1 MALSPGT
8 RLGPYEVLAPL
19 GAGGMGEVYRARDTR
34 LGREA
39 ALKVLPD
46 IFAKDAERMAR
57 FEREAQV
64 LASLNHP
71 NIATLYGI
79 EESGETRALA
89 MELVEGTTLAERIS
103 AGAIPIEEALPIA
116 KQIAEA
122 LEYAHEKGI
131 IHRDLKPANVKVTP
145 EGVVK
150 VLDFGLAKAL
160 DDEPAAG
167 NINNSPTMSLAA
179 TRLGVILGTAGYMS
193 PEQASGKPAD
203 KRSDIWSFGV
213 LLWEMLAGKRLF
225 HGETVSHTLADVLR
239 AEIDWKPLPAET
251 PAAIRDLLRRCLD
264 RDGKARLRDI
274 GEARIAIQKY
284 LANPAAALSPVDSG
298 PSAAPPSPRLRPAW
312 AIAALAT
319 LALAALA
326 VVHFREASPE
336 PVAVR
341 FQIPEPEKAY
351 FGPRLALSPDGRRL
365 AFTAAA
371 TGGRMM
377 VWVRSLDTLEA
388 RALPGTDG
396 DDLAALFWSPD
407 SRFIGFWANGKL
419 KKIEASGGPPQTLCD
434 VSTAPGGTW
443 NRDGVILF
451 GRNTGGLWRVP
462 ADGGTPAPVTT
473 LDTSR
478 QEIFHTWPQFLPDG
492 RHFIYIAR
500 SNQPENSAIYAGS
513 LDSKDR
519 KRLVGSSFSAAYA
532 PSPNAEKG
540 HLLFLREAAL
550 MAQPFDAGRLDLS
563 GEAFPVAE
571 QVGAVLSQAF
581 FSVSGSGAVAYRK
594 GVSGRSTHLLW
605 FDRDGKSLGEVGPPG
620 AFNDVALSPDGK
632 RVAVSRFDLLSNNAD
647 IWLLDLARNGAATRF
662 TFDPGIERDPVWS
675 PDGTRLAFSS
685 TRGGLPNVYQKSGT
699 GAGSEEPLLQPG
711 VSQRPKDWSRDG
723 RFLLYVRDDPKTG
736 ADLWVLPLAG
746 DRKPFPYLQTQF
758 FESQGQ
764 FSPDGRFVAY
774 ISNESGRIEVFVQPF
789 PASGGKWQIS
799 AGGGSQ
805 PRWRGDGKELFYLS
819 ADRRIM
825 AVDVGTTSQF
835 EARIPKA
842 LFQTRIVG
850 SGLGLGL
857 GETAYIFRYSVTA
870 DGKRFLINSE
880 QAETGAASQP
890 ITVVLNWAAGLKH

>member
-1 MALSPGT
+1 MALSSGT

-39 ALKVLPD
+39 ALKVLPE

-64 LASLNHP
+64 LASLNYP
-71 NIATLYGI
+71 NIATLYGL
-79 EESGETRALA
+79 EESGDTRALA
-89 MELVEGTTLAERIS
+89 MELVEGPTLAERIA
-103 AGAIPIEEALPIA
+103 AGAIPVEEAVPIA

-131 IHRDLKPANVKVTP
+131 IHRDLKPANVKITP

-160 DDEPAAG
+160 DDAPAAG
-167 NINNSPTMSLAA
+167 SINNSPTMSLAA

-225 HGETVSHTLADVLR
+225 DGESVSHTLADVLR
-239 AEIDWKPLPAET
+239 AEIDWKPLPAAT
-251 PAAIRDLLRRCLD
+251 PTVIRDLLRRCLD

-284 LANPAAALSPVDSG
+284 LANPAGALLSMDSG
-298 PSAAPPSPRLRPAW
+298 PSTAPPSPRLRTAW
-312 AIAALAT
+312 AIAT
-319 LALAALA
+319 LAALALA

-341 FQIPEPEKAY
+341 FQIPEPEKAH
-351 FGPRLALSPDGRRL
+351 FGSRLALSPDGRRL

-371 TGGRMM
+371 TGGRTQ
-377 VWVRSLDTLEA
+377 VWVRSLDTLES

-407 SRFIGFWANGKL
+407 SRFIGFWASGKL

-434 VSTAPGGTW
+434 VSTTPGGTW

-451 GRNTGGLWRVP
+451 GSNAGGLSRVP
-462 ADGGTPAPVTT
+462 AAGGTPAPVTT

-478 QEIFHTWPQFLPDG
+478 QEVFHTWPQFLPDG

-532 PSPNAEKG
+532 PSPSPDKG
-540 HLLFLREAAL
+540 HLLFLREATL
-550 MAQPFDAGRLDLS
+550 MAQPFDAARLELS

-571 QVGAVLSQAF
+571 QVGAVLSQSF
-581 FSVSGSGAVAYRK
+581 FSVSGNGVVAYRS
-594 GVSGRSTHLLW
+594 GVSGRATHLLW
-605 FDRDGKSLGEVGPPG
+605 FNRDGKSLGEVGPPG
-620 AFNDVALSPDGK
+620 AYNDVALSSDGT
-632 RVAVSRFDLLSNNAD
+632 RVAVSRADLQTTNPD
-647 IWLLDLARNGAATRF
+647 IWLLDLARDGAATRF

-685 TRGGLPNVYQKSGT
+685 TRGGLSNVYQKLGT

-711 VSQRPKDWSRDG
+711 VSQRPKDWSHDG
-723 RFLLYVRDDPKTG
+723 RFLLYVRDDPKTE

-758 FESQGQ
+758 LES
-764 FSPDGRFVAY
+764 
-774 ISNESGRIEVFVQPF
+774 
-789 PASGGKWQIS
+789 
-799 AGGGSQ
+799 
-805 PRWRGDGKELFYLS
+805 
-819 ADRRIM
+819 
-825 AVDVGTTSQF
+825 
-835 EARIPKA
+835 
-842 LFQTRIVG
+842 
-850 SGLGLGL
+850 
-857 GETAYIFRYSVTA
+857 
-870 DGKRFLINSE
+870 
-880 QAETGAASQP
+880 
-890 ITVVLNWAAGLKH
+890 